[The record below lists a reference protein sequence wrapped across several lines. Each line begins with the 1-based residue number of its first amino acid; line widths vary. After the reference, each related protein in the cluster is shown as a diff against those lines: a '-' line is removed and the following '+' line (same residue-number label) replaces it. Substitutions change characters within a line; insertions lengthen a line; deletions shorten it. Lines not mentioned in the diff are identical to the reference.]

1 MIPQGAKNYFSTF
14 LYKTTPTRYLNK
26 NAEEKKK
33 SEKVSERLDVQEGA
47 PKESLQISQDWEDA
61 LLQEAIK
68 MPRRRGPTRAAS
80 RKGGRK
86 AGKASKFCSGKKG
99 RSFQACRRAWF
110 RRH

>member
-1 MIPQGAKNYFSTF
+1 
-14 LYKTTPTRYLNK
+14 LNK

-33 SEKVSERLDVQEGA
+33 AREKVSERLEVQEGT
-47 PKESLQISQDWEDA
+47 PEESLQISQDWEDA

-86 AGKASKFCSGKKG
+86 AGRASKFCRGKKG
-99 RSFQACRRAWF
+99 KSFQSCRRAWF